1 MKYYQN
7 ILETIGRTPLV
18 KLNKV
23 TEGIKATILAKVEY
37 FNPGGSVKDRIG
49 IAMIEEAE
57 KRGLLKPGGTII
69 EPTSGNTGI
78 GLALAAAIKGYKAI
92 FTMPEKMSKEKEL
105 ILRAYGAEVVRT
117 PSDAQSPDDPKGL
130 FKITEKITKET
141 ANSFCPNQYFNQ
153 KNPEAHYKTTGPEIW
168 QDTEGKI
175 THFVAGMG
183 TGGTI
188 TGTAKYLK
196 EKNPNVKIIGVD
208 PEGSIFHHRFYK
220 TKEESYGYKIEG
232 IGEPFMPETL
242 DLKMVDEIITV
253 NDKESYL
260 MARRLAREEGLL
272 VGSSSGAAV
281 VGALKVAENLKEEDL
296 VVVLL
301 PDTGRNYLS
310 TIFNDEWMKK
320 NGFL

>member
-7 ILETIGRTPLV
+7 ILETIGKTPLV

-23 TEGIKATILAKVEY
+23 TQGIKSLILAKVEY

-49 IAMIEEAE
+49 IAMLEEAE
-57 KRGLLKPGGTII
+57 KKGLLKPGGTIV

-78 GLALAAAIKGYKAI
+78 GLALAAAVKGYKAI

-105 ILRAYGAEVVRT
+105 ILRAFGAEVIRT
-117 PSDAQSPDDPKGL
+117 PADAQSIDDPKGL
-130 FKITEKITKET
+130 FKITEKILKET
-141 ANSFCPNQYFNQ
+141 PDSFCPQQYFNQ
-153 KNPEAHYKTTGPEIW
+153 KNPEAHYQTTGPEIW
-168 QDTEGKI
+168 RDTDGKI

-188 TGTAKYLK
+188 TGIGRYLK

-220 TKEESYGYKIEG
+220 TKEEEHSYKIEG

-253 NDKESYL
+253 NDKESYS

-281 VGALKVAENLKEEDL
+281 VAALRAAKDLEESDL

-310 TIFNDEWMKK
+310 TIFNDEWLAK
-320 NGFL
+320 NGLL